1 MDAALFGRHRLPMRF
16 VSHGPSIPGELLAA
30 RDEGQVIFFC
40 GSGVSLARSGL
51 PDFYG
56 LARAVIEK
64 LGASHASRARAVV
77 EASLR
82 VRHIEGVGG
91 LVPADRVFSLLE
103 QEFSVEEVR
112 RAVAASLRP
121 TKDDL
126 SAHRMLLDLS
136 RGTDGVVRLITTNF
150 DPLFEAA
157 DPALAR
163 HGPPD
168 LPDPARSSRFSGIV
182 HLHGRIGDDYA
193 NPLDDEF
200 VLSSADFGRAYL
212 SDGWATR
219 FIRSLLA
226 RYQLVFVGYT
236 ADDPPVQYLLEA
248 LGKPGLAPNRI
259 YAFQSG
265 DDDQARALWSH
276 KGVDAIAY
284 DAADGHK
291 ALWDTLSAWA
301 ERARAPEVWQS
312 TILEDA
318 KAGPTGLAPHIR
330 GQIAHLASTT
340 IGAKQIARMGTQLP
354 AEWLCVFDPH
364 SRYATAGQEGYEPDS
379 PIVDPFE
386 LWGLDS
392 DTPPP
397 AYKRDDRSTK
407 RDMPAD
413 AWSAFGLTR
422 RDRTELDPDAAPHF
436 YGGSAA
442 QVGLLPQRLR
452 SLGQWVVSVAHQ
464 PAAMW
469 WAAEKIGL
477 HPNISSRIMTALE
490 AAPDTSS
497 SEYRDGWR
505 LLISQSENTS
515 SEHATFPF
523 YRLDDTIKVDGW
535 SDARVRELATLR
547 RPRLRIS
554 RALGARRPPVEP
566 GKLHHLLNFDIDYPD
581 ADVLREVPDDFLG
594 VYAREL
600 TATIDAACALINVVR
615 FGYYSLGPF
624 SQPEP
629 DPEGV
634 NTIGEDL
641 TALFRDW
648 IAVLDRL
655 AALNAPIVA
664 AKLAN
669 WLRRSEPPFVR
680 ATIWAAGKDMI
691 APAQAGTILS
701 GLDEDSFWDR
711 DHQRDLLHT
720 LAKRWS
726 ELPIEARTAIG
737 QRLLDGPAA
746 GEDDIPQEHLERAAW
761 YSLERIQWL
770 LDQGCGFEFDAP
782 QEIARLKAI
791 QPKWSD
797 ASARTADESNEAT
810 IGTVTFDTD
819 PTPLL
824 NVPLSELLAAARQVG
839 GRHVDMFHE
848 TRPFAGLVEQRPA
861 RALAALRRAT
871 FNENQWAWR
880 SFLET
885 DHRKNDSARLSR
897 TIGAV
902 LLVLESAQLAQI
914 VRPATRWFEAAYDKL
929 SDSAN
934 LLVDRLWAALI
945 GAMQSYP
952 ELSGSGVLV
961 TGAKEEHDWV
971 LEAIN
976 SPAGRLA
983 DVVVHKSTLSGAG
996 EGVAPIWLDRLTALL
1011 ALPGDIGLHA
1021 LVLAMNNVNYLHTRA
1036 PEWSDAHLLAMRTG
1050 ARSRNAFW
1058 SGLFRAKG
1066 LTPPLFAILGPEL
1079 PELAAERQSG
1089 RGWNTALAA
1098 FLLWA
1103 WSGVEIRAS
1112 GTAISDASLREALL
1126 AGPEELRLQLLNT
1139 SQRWMQTPG
1148 GNWDERALDLIEHV
1162 WPRQQAARSQPVV
1175 NAIAR
1180 YILAGGDLFPR
1191 LVEAGRDL
1199 IAPVGR
1205 DLMSLMDTS
1214 RAEKLAA
1221 ELPDALLNFLTAV
1234 LPENA
1239 EFWPYRTEKVIE
1251 ALGTGDFAPDSRL
1264 QDLRR
1269 RLAAR

>member
-1 MDAALFGRHRLPMRF
+1 MRF

-64 LGASHASRARAVV
+64 LGASHTSRARAVI

-82 VRHIEGVGG
+82 VGHIDGVGS

-126 SAHRMLLDLS
+126 SAHQMLLDLS
-136 RGTDGVVRLITTNF
+136 RGTDGVARLVTTNF

-157 DPALAR
+157 DPGLAR

-168 LPDPARSSRFSGIV
+168 LPDPARSNRFSGIV

-193 NPLDDEF
+193 DPLDDEF

-248 LGKPGLAPNRI
+248 LGRPGLAPNRI
-259 YAFQSG
+259 YAFQAG
-265 DDDQARALWSH
+265 EDDQARALWSH

-284 DAADGHK
+284 DAANHHK

-301 ERARAPEVWQS
+301 QRARAPEAWRSAV
-312 TILEDA
+312 LEDA
-318 KAGPTGLAPHIR
+318 KAGPTGLAPHVR
-330 GQIAHLASTT
+330 GQVAHVASTT
-340 IGAKQIARMGTQLP
+340 VGAKQIARLGAALP

-364 SRYATAGQEGYEPDS
+364 SRYATVGQEGYEPDA

-392 DTPPP
+392 DIPPP
-397 AYKRDDRSTK
+397 AHKRDDRST
-407 RDMPAD
+407 RREVPAD
-413 AWSAFGLTR
+413 AWSAFHLTR
-422 RDRTELDPDAAPHF
+422 RDRTELDPGAAPHF

-452 SLGQWVVSVAHQ
+452 SLGEWVVSVAHE
-464 PAAMW
+464 PATMW

-477 HPNISSRIMTALE
+477 HPAISGKIVGALE
-490 AAPDTSS
+490 ATPGTSS
-497 SEYRDGWR
+497 SEYREGWR
-505 LLISQSENTS
+505 LLVSQSERIS

-523 YRLDDTIKVDGW
+523 YRLDETIKVDGW
-535 SDARVRELATLR
+535 SNDRARELAALR

-554 RALGARRPPVEP
+554 RALGSWRPPSAP
-566 GKLHHLLNFDIDYPD
+566 GKLHHLLNFDLDYPD
-581 ADVLREVPDDFLG
+581 ADVLREIPDNFLE
-594 VYAREL
+594 VYERAL
-600 TATIDAACALINVVR
+600 SATIDAACALINMVR

-624 SQPEP
+624 TQPEP
-629 DPEGV
+629 DPNG
-634 NTIGEDL
+634 NDAIGDDL

-655 AALNAPIVA
+655 AALKPTIVA
-664 AKLAN
+664 AELGN

-680 ATIWAAGKDMI
+680 ATIWAAGKDVM
-691 APAQAGTILS
+691 APAEAGRILTE
-701 GLDEDSFWDR
+701 LDQENFWDR

-726 ELPIEARTAIG
+726 ELPIETRTAIG
-737 QRLLDGPAA
+737 QRLLDGPAPS
-746 GEDDIPQEHLERAAW
+746 DDDVPQEHLERAAW

-770 LDQGCGFEFDAP
+770 LDRGCAFEFDADR
-782 QEIARLKAI
+782 EIARLKAI
-791 QPKWSD
+791 QPKWTA
-797 ASARTADESNEAT
+797 ASAHAADESNEAT
-810 IGTVTFDTD
+810 TGMVTFDTD

-824 NVPLSELLAAARQVG
+824 DIPLGEVLARARSVS

-848 TRPFAGLVEQRPA
+848 ARPFAGLVEQRPA

-871 FNENQWAWR
+871 FNDEQWAWR

-885 DHRKNDSARLSR
+885 DNRKNDSTRLSR
-897 TIGAV
+897 TIGAS
-902 LLVLESAQLAQI
+902 LLALEGGELAQI

-929 SDSAN
+929 SGTLDG
-934 LLVDRLWAALI
+934 LVDRLWEALI
-945 GAMQSYP
+945 SAMRSYP
-952 ELSGSGVLV
+952 ALSGSGVLV
-961 TGAKEEHDWV
+961 TGAKDHDWV

-983 DVVVHKSTLSGAG
+983 DLAVHKSTSTDAG
-996 EGVAPIWLDRLTALL
+996 GDIAPIWLERLTALL
-1011 ALPGDIGLHA
+1011 ALPGDVGLHA
-1021 LVLAMNNVNYLHTRA
+1021 LVLAMNNVNYLYARA
-1036 PEWSDAHLLAMRTG
+1036 PGWSDAHLLATRL
-1050 ARSRNAFW
+1050 ADESRDAFW

-1066 LTPPLFAILGPEL
+1066 LTPSLFAILGPEL
-1079 PELAAERQSG
+1079 PALAAERRSG

-1103 WSGVEIRAS
+1103 WSGTEVRAS
-1112 GTAISDASLREALL
+1112 GNAISDASLREALL
-1126 AGPEELRLQLLNT
+1126 TGPEELRLQLLST
-1139 SQRWMQTPG
+1139 SQRWMQTPDST
-1148 GNWDERALDLIEHV
+1148 WDERALDLIEHV
-1162 WPRQQAARSQPVV
+1162 WPRQQAARSQPVA
-1175 NAIAR
+1175 NAVAR
-1180 YILAGGDLFPR
+1180 YILAGGALFPR

-1199 IAPVGR
+1199 IVPVGR
-1205 DLMSLMDTS
+1205 DLMWLMDAS

-1221 ELPDALLNFLTAV
+1221 EFPDALLNFLIAV

-1251 ALGTGDFAPDSRL
+1251 ALGNGDYAHDSRL

-1269 RLAAR
+1269 RLSAR